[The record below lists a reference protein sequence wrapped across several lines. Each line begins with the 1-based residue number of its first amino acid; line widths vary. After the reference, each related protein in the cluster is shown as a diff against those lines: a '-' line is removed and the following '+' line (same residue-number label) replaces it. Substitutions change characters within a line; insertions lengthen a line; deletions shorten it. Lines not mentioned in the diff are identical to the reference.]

1 MVQDA
6 DALSAALSKRTPKT
20 HKGRR
25 ILAKRESRAVEDAK
39 SVLIVAGNRC
49 SNDAQTLLKDLHNLR
64 SPLSTLFGRK
74 HEMHPFED
82 VSKLETLCGKYD
94 HSLFAFG
101 SSSKKRPFRLI
112 LGRLFAGQTL
122 DMQEFSVKD
131 YKPISKFSQ
140 QGIVLGSKPLVLFQG
155 SPFEIDE
162 RMKRAKSLLLDFFS
176 GARPQRVLLQG
187 LEQVVVCSTME
198 GPAPKGGAPA
208 PAPAITV
215 KRFKLK
221 MTKSGSKL
229 PHVEIEEIGP
239 SFVME
244 LDRTKDPDRERWKQ
258 SIKVPKEL
266 KIKKVKNM
274 SKDSMGKRKA
284 RIHTGKQDFDQIHTV
299 HHGESKR
306 KKEKEARGEVTKA
319 PERPP
324 ARLNTKQ
331 RRARETRTA
340 RAAEPVVGSHKKPK
354 VEA

>member
-1 MVQDA
+1 MVADA
-6 DALSAALSKRTPKT
+6 DALSAALSKRSPKT

-39 SVLIVAGNRC
+39 TVLIVAGNRC

-64 SPLSTLFGRK
+64 SPLSTIFGRK

-131 YKPISKFSQ
+131 YKPISKFPSTST
-140 QGIVLGSKPLVLFQG
+140 VLGSKPLVIFQG

-187 LEQVVVCSTME
+187 LEQVIVCSTME
-198 GPAPKGGAPA
+198 GPAPKGGGPSL
-208 PAPAITV
+208 PPPITV

-299 HHGESKR
+299 HHGKS
-306 KKEKEARGEVTKA
+306 KKEKLNEANNIATPSTV
-319 PERPP
+319 RPP
-324 ARLNTKQ
+324 ARLKTKQ
-331 RRARETRTA
+331 RRALATRTA
-340 RAAEPVVGSHKKPK
+340 RAAEAGDGNHKKAK